1 MIFFIIFFVARF
13 QRDLILRVNVK
24 KKNGEKKVEEII
36 VRNLLNT
43 ILFINEHGSIRSK
56 SLMAMFI
63 LCLKINRSLSIL
75 NV

>member
-1 MIFFIIFFVARF
+1 MKLDIAC
-13 QRDLILRVNVK
+13 QCE
-24 KKNGEKKVEEII
+24 KKNAEKKVEEII

-56 SLMAMFI
+56 WRFI